1 MSRPV
6 ISITNSAVE
15 NVDAERPLTDILWY
29 AKLNDF
35 ARGAMIYGYNNDAFI
50 MDKFWAY
57 SGDRNKDV
65 SVLLGNEPLS
75 FKDNRNNVINGLV
88 YLWGKA
94 VDGEIGSMLYFI
106 AETTDAK
113 FQAVNHEIEQLKTE
127 MAELMQYNAQ
137 LRKEI
142 EMVSSKSTSRD
153 YCIVIVISIAIV
165 LMSLL

>member
-1 MSRPV
+1 
-6 ISITNSAVE
+6 
-15 NVDAERPLTDILWY
+15 
-29 AKLNDF
+29 
-35 ARGAMIYGYNNDAFI
+35 